1 MRIAVDAKL
10 LANPGSGIGRYTT
23 ALLSHMIPM
32 GHQWLLYS
40 ERPFNSSL
48 LDSPRVLARFGDAAE
63 GSLRGL
69 RWSQL
74 GYSRWAVKDV
84 ADLFWSPRHHL
95 PLFLPRNMPRV
106 VTVHDVVWRQFPDT
120 MPRRR
125 LWLERGLMGPSVRS
139 ADRVICVSRFTASEV
154 SRYYPSAIGKCAVI
168 HEAAEEDVAVDRV
181 PADVP
186 DSYYLFVGTLEPRK
200 NLPRLLRAY
209 ARLKD
214 DEAIPPLLLVGGSG
228 WGSLDLPALISALG
242 LEGRV
247 ELRGHV
253 SDAELQSLYAG
264 ARCLLMPSLYEG
276 FGLPVLEAMQHGV
289 PAILS
294 STSSLPEVAGDA
306 GLLVNPYSEAEI
318 AAAIQRLSH
327 EPDLHTELAVR
338 ASQRA
343 QQFSWQRAA
352 RETLALFETSLADH
366 MPRAYRHRY
375 LDDVAS

>member
-40 ERPFNSSL
+40 ERPFNTSL
-48 LDSPRVLARFGDAAE
+48 VDSPRVLARVGDAEE
-63 GSLRGL
+63 GAVRGL

-74 GYSRWAVKDV
+74 AYQRWAVKDV

-95 PLFLPRNMPRV
+95 PLLLPRDMPRV
-106 VTVHDVVWRQFPDT
+106 VTIHDMVWRQFPET

-125 LWLERGLMGPSVRS
+125 LWLERALMGPSVRG

-154 SRYYPSAIGKCAVI
+154 SRYYPSALGKCQVI
-168 HEAAEEDVAVDRV
+168 HEAADKNVALDRAPV
-181 PADVP
+181 GLPER
-186 DSYYLFVGTLEPRK
+186 YNLFVGTFEPRK

-214 DEAIPPLLLVGGSG
+214 DDQVPPLVLVGGAG
-228 WGSLDLPALISALG
+228 WGDEDLAGEVAGHG
-242 LEGRV
+242 LQGRV

-253 SDAELQSLYAG
+253 SDSELQVLYAG
-264 ARCLLMPSLYEG
+264 AYCLLMPSLYEG

-289 PAILS
+289 PAIVS

-306 GLLVNPYSEAEI
+306 GLLVNPYSEREL
-318 AAAIQRLSH
+318 AAAIQRLAH
-327 EPDLHTELAVR
+327 EPELRAELAGR
-338 ASQRA
+338 AVERA
-343 QQFSWQRAA
+343 THFSWQQAA
-352 RETLALFETSLADH
+352 EETLALFETALAEH
-366 MPRAYRHRY
+366 TPRAYRHRY
-375 LDDVAS
+375 LDDLAR